1 MKTITQRLT
10 LLFALFLTQNTLA
23 DTTQLTPKCNEPTA
37 EGDRACWMKASN
49 HGDCYVWNWSPGI
62 NETVTWSGQCRAG
75 VAAGKGTE
83 TWEYDGGKLTLTG
96 TIVNGQAHGRWEMRH
111 EDGRIDD
118 VVYDKGKETS
128 RAPRF
133 NPKFAIDG
141 DVLRYNTSL
150 AATEEWQEIIPEDL
164 DFFEKVLGENPD
176 IKAVYLTSWGGD
188 VETSYEI
195 ADLIIDYELDT
206 HAVDICF
213 SGCATLLLGGKERTL
228 ERGSKIGFHRSWWDV
243 DALEYYYEENRESEG
258 WDSVFDFAAWVHED
272 AQEEIYRDFE
282 FLLERGGDP
291 LFSIKTLKADSDD
304 GWYPRRKELVDANFL
319 TK

>member
-1 MKTITQRLT
+1 MKTATQKFM
-10 LLFALFLTQNTLA
+10 LLLALLLTQNTIA
-23 DTTQLTPKCNEPTA
+23 DTTQLNSKCNEPTA

-49 HGDCYVWNWSPGI
+49 HGDCYVWNWSPET
-62 NETVTWSGQCRAG
+62 NETVTWSGQCKAG
-75 VAAGKGTE
+75 VAAGRGTQ
-83 TWEYDGGKLTLTG
+83 TWSYDGGKLTLAG

-118 VVYDKGKETS
+118 VVYDRGEETS

-133 NPKFAIDG
+133 NPKFVIDG
-141 DVLRYNTSL
+141 GVLHYNTNL
-150 AATEEWQEIIPEDL
+150 AATEAWQEIIPEDL
-164 DFFEKVLGENPD
+164 DFFEKVLRENPD
-176 IKAVYLTSWGGD
+176 IKVVYLTSWGGD
-188 VETSYEI
+188 VETSNEI

-206 HAVDICF
+206 HAVGICF

-243 DALEYYYEENRESEG
+243 DALEYYYEENKESEG

-272 AQEEIYRDFE
+272 AQEEIYSDFE
-282 FLLERGGDP
+282 FLLERGVDP
-291 LFSIKTLKADSDD
+291 LFSIKTLRADSDD
-304 GWYPRRKELVDANFL
+304 GWYPRRKELLDANFL